1 MELGVLGP
9 LRVADDGREVQLR
22 SQKQRALLAF
32 LVLHAGE
39 VVSTD
44 RLLDELWGERP
55 PPTARNALQNY
66 VSQLRKTLGADVL
79 RTRPPGYVL
88 DVEPDAVDAV
98 RFVRLLEGARGA
110 SAEQRAALLREA
122 LALWRGRALADLE
135 FEPFALREAP
145 RLDELRAAAEEEL
158 VAAELELGRHAEVV
172 PRLEELVAAN
182 PLRERLHG
190 QLMLALYRSGRQG
203 EALAAYRTARRR
215 LVEELGIEPGPSL
228 RALEAAILRQDPAL
242 DAPVVETPSAVDLR
256 ERRATA
262 TVLYAE
268 LDVEAELDP
277 ERHRALTARA
287 LHELRAATEYHGGTV
302 ERLAGDELVAV
313 FGVPAR
319 HEDDPLRAVRAAL
332 QISRSAK
339 VPARIA
345 LDTGE
350 VIGPAAGSRSPVVGA
365 PLSAAKRLA
374 EAAPP
379 GIVVATAATHTLVEA
394 AVDAEALKPLKVR
407 GQPAAV
413 TPVRI
418 DSVVEERATRVV
430 ADTPLV
436 GRGAELAALRAAY
449 AGAVAENR
457 SRVFGVFGEAGFGKT
472 RLARELARGLAGEAE
487 ILVGRC
493 VSYGEGATWLPLR
506 EIVGATESA
515 LAGALAET
523 VDATRAARILESIV
537 GAGGAEV
544 SVQDIFWAARRF
556 LEGRALRRPVLVVV
570 DDVHWAE
577 PTFLDFIEHLASTPP
592 QGPILLLVL
601 ARPELAEERPE
612 LRSLDLGPLA
622 DDEVRTLVDAAAV
635 DAVPED
641 LRERIRRLAEG
652 NPLFA
657 EQLVAFVQEHG
668 AEALRSVPPTV
679 EALLSARLDR
689 LDEETRAV
697 LQRAAVV
704 GRDFWQAAVL
714 HLTPELEVP
723 AVGRHLEQLAQ
734 KGLIHRATTSGG
746 REQVFRFHHVLIRD
760 VAYGAIPKSERSELH
775 ERVAEWLDAAR
786 DAEDELVGYHLEQAY
801 RCRVDVGTVDRHARS
816 LATDAGERLG
826 SAGIQAAKRAD
837 SHAASNLLG
846 RANTLLSSQS
856 RARLDLR
863 IEAAIAERA
872 VGRVA
877 RAVEMLLEVV
887 GAAADRDPRVEMR
900 ARIELANIQ
909 HHTDARG
916 DDLLELAALAIPIFE
931 REDDNRS
938 LARTWLL
945 IGDRQGGMHGQMAA
959 WADAAER
966 AKSYYERAGWPPSIC
981 RPKIAAALYH
991 GPVPAPHGI
1000 RRCRALLEET
1010 GTDRFSEAGV
1020 HVFLAGLLGMRGKY
1034 GPARQLLSEARAT
1047 YQELRTAESL
1057 ARVTDW
1063 MAADVEALAGR
1074 HDVAETLLRGVCE
1087 RYDALGEHSQFATAA
1102 GDLAE
1107 SLYAQDRPDEA
1118 RDLCEQAA
1126 ERAAPDDVGA
1136 AIRWRSVAAKIAARD
1151 GSIEQAE
1158 VFARGA
1164 VELAAPTDGLN
1175 RHGAALLAFAEVA
1188 RLDERPTDSARLA
1201 ERALE
1206 LFARKGNTVAARKAR
1221 RLIQLAPL

>member
-1 MELGVLGP
+1 V
-9 LRVADDGREVQLR
+9 RR
-22 SQKQRALLAF
+22 SR
-32 LVLHAGE
+32 
-39 VVSTD
+39 
-44 RLLDELWGERP
+44 R
-55 PPTARNALQNY
+55 
-66 VSQLRKTLGADVL
+66 
-79 RTRPPGYVL
+79 
-88 DVEPDAVDAV
+88 
-98 RFVRLLEGARGA
+98 
-110 SAEQRAALLREA
+110 
-122 LALWRGRALADLE
+122 
-135 FEPFALREAP
+135 
-145 RLDELRAAAEEEL
+145 
-158 VAAELELGRHAEVV
+158 
-172 PRLEELVAAN
+172 
-182 PLRERLHG
+182 
-190 QLMLALYRSGRQG
+190 RSG
-203 EALAAYRTARRR
+203 
-215 LVEELGIEPGPSL
+215 
-228 RALEAAILRQDPAL
+228 
-242 DAPVVETPSAVDLR
+242 
-256 ERRATA
+256 
-262 TVLYAE
+262 
-268 LDVEAELDP
+268 
-277 ERHRALTARA
+277 
-287 LHELRAATEYHGGTV
+287 
-302 ERLAGDELVAV
+302 
-313 FGVPAR
+313 
-319 HEDDPLRAVRAAL
+319 
-332 QISRSAK
+332 
-339 VPARIA
+339 
-345 LDTGE
+345 
-350 VIGPAAGSRSPVVGA
+350 SPR
-365 PLSAAKRLA
+365 P
-374 EAAPP
+374 APP
-379 GIVVATAATHTLVEA
+379 GIVVATAATHTLVDA

-689 LDEETRAV
+689 LEEETRAV

-916 DDLLELAALAIPIFE
+916 DDLLELAASTIPIFE
-931 REDDNRS
+931 R
-938 LARTWLL
+938 
-945 IGDRQGGMHGQMAA
+945 Q
-959 WADAAER
+959 
-966 AKSYYERAGWPPSIC
+966 
-981 RPKIAAALYH
+981 
-991 GPVPAPHGI
+991 
-1000 RRCRALLEET
+1000 ET

-1034 GPARQLLSEARAT
+1034 GPARQLVSEARAT

-1107 SLYAQDRPDEA
+1107 SLYAQDRLDEA

-1188 RLDERPTDSARLA
+1188 RLDERPTDSAGLA